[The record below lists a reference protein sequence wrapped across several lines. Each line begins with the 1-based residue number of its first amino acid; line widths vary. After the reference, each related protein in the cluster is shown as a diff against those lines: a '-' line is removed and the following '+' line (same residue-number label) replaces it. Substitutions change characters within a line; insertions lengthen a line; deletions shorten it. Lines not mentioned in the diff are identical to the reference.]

1 MVVTQRSGRAAV
13 PGTTR
18 DSELLLPAYVHC
30 LASLVFPGPP
40 KCLTKQRDC
49 LGDLTKMR
57 QVAVVTWL
65 LALAAPSTGG
75 LVPGCREVE
84 LQLEQECRQ
93 EQARPRLV

>member
-1 MVVTQRSGRAAV
+1 
-13 PGTTR
+13 
-18 DSELLLPAYVHC
+18 
-30 LASLVFPGPP
+30 
-40 KCLTKQRDC
+40 
-49 LGDLTKMR
+49 MR
-57 QVAVVTWL
+57 QGAGGTWL

>member
-1 MVVTQRSGRAAV
+1 MLVVTQRSGRAAV

-30 LASLVFPGPP
+30 LASFVWTSKVFD
-40 KCLTKQRDC
+40 QRDC